1 MKKIILSLTVLLGFS
16 ITSWSQVDVYFRIN
30 HKLGAASFDP
40 SHVASNNLGNNF
52 TVERLDY
59 YISEITLIHDGG
71 QQTPV
76 TGHYIL
82 VKAKEQTNDYLGS
95 FNITNLEGVQFGI
108 GVDPSVNHADIT
120 TFPPNHPLSFQSP
133 SMHWGWAAGYR
144 FIAIEGKSGSGM
156 NQSWQLHALGD
167 ANYGY
172 TTVNTSGTM
181 DGNNLVVALDAD
193 YEQGMNNITI
203 NGSLNYHGE
212 NGQAVTIMN
221 NFKTLVFAEGS
232 ANVGLEE
239 NLLKLMKMTPNPSSG
254 LVHLQLLQDI
264 SYNASIEV
272 RDLSG
277 RLIMKKSFD
286 SYSTLELNIAYQ
298 GIYLVS
304 LYENGILIGTSKLII
319 Q

>member
-1 MKKIILSLTVLLGFS
+1 MKRILLSLSLLFA
-16 ITSWSQVDVYFRIN
+16 ITLTSWSQVDVYFRIN

-172 TTVNTSGTM
+172 TTVNTSGTL

-221 NFKTLVFAEGS
+221 NFKTLVFTEGT
-232 ANVGLEE
+232 AGIGLEE
-239 NLLKLMKMTPNPSSG
+239 KLLNIMSITPNPSSG
-254 LVHLQLLQDI
+254 KVTLELSNEINHNSVVSL
-264 SYNASIEV
+264 

-277 RLIMKKSFD
+277 RLISEQSFD
-286 SYSTLELNIAYQ
+286 SYARMELDLNHQ